1 MGKASKFMAT
11 DRYYGKTCQLGL
23 AGEDAHTVL
32 RQFNLGSTKGARKR
46 GTRQASKSCR
56 NVNDAGRTLE
66 VVLESVPRTQSNL
79 GLTKGDQ

>member
-11 DRYYGKTCQLGL
+11 DRYYGRTCQLGL

-56 NVNDAGRTLE
+56 KVNDAGR
-66 VVLESVPRTQSNL
+66 S
-79 GLTKGDQ
+79 

>member
-32 RQFNLGSTKGARKR
+32 RQLNLGSTKGARKER

-56 NVNDAGRTLE
+56 KVNDAGR
-66 VVLESVPRTQSNL
+66 S
-79 GLTKGDQ
+79 